1 MRERDMTNAPTP
13 PDAAPLPELHLLG
26 KPGAGKTAIFR
37 MLTGR
42 GELGTGLRMTTR
54 MADAA
59 DLPADAPVLR
69 LVDHPGLM
77 SGKAAPDLPA
87 HGAVVAVA
95 RLDDP
100 VQGPLVEALRGLRRS
115 RAGRRVLVVLTG
127 GDRVPDP
134 AARARVA
141 AAIRGDLAQAAGGP
155 LPWVEVGL
163 DAQGS
168 LRDPDALIAALSELL
183 PGAADAAFAKAGADH
198 EAQAFDAL
206 RPMVM
211 RYASAAGASDLV
223 PILGAVAVPAAQAS
237 MLAAIARERGM
248 DWTPARAALFA
259 SALGGGALVRMGAG
273 FALRQ
278 GAKLVPVVGQ
288 TLGAA
293 AAGAASGAATW
304 ALGRA
309 AHAWLWGQAQ
319 GKPPAQGDL
328 RALYG
333 RALRE
338 AARHARR

>member
-1 MRERDMTNAPTP
+1 MTNPSTP
-13 PDAAPLPELHLLG
+13 SSTTPLPELHLLG
-26 KPGAGKTAIFR
+26 KPGTGKTAIFR

-54 MADAA
+54 VADVA
-59 DLPADAPVLR
+59 DLPAHAPVLR

-77 SGKAAPDLPA
+77 SGKPAPELPA
-87 HGAVVAVA
+87 HGAVVGVA

-100 VQGPLVEALRGLRRS
+100 VQAPLVDALRRLRRS

-127 GDRVPDP
+127 AERVPD
-134 AARARVA
+134 ASARARVSA
-141 AAIRGDLAQAAGGP
+141 SIRADLAQAAGGP

-163 DAQGS
+163 DARGQ
-168 LRDPDALIAALSELL
+168 LRDPDMLIAALSELL
-183 PGAADAAFAKAGADH
+183 PGAADAAFASAGSDQ
-198 EAQAFDAL
+198 EAQAFEAL
-206 RPMVM
+206 RPMVL

-223 PILGAVAVPAAQAS
+223 PILGAVGVPAAQAS
-237 MLAAIARERGM
+237 MLAAIARARGV

-319 GKPPAQGDL
+319 GHPPAQGDL
-328 RALYG
+328 RALYA
-333 RALRE
+333 RALRD